1 LLSIFKNGATL
12 QKFPNAYVI
21 TGSIASG
28 KSTVVN
34 LLKERGFSVIDAD
47 LIAHEQLEICKGE
60 IIREFG
66 EQILDEAGKIDRKKL
81 GAIVFRE
88 PKKLKNL
95 EQILHPKIKA
105 EIFFKA
111 SQLESLGQ
119 VYFVDIPL
127 FFEKKERYAEFK
139 NVAVIYAPKELLL
152 SRLMS
157 RNGLNLEE
165 AKARVELQMD
175 IEQKREMANFLID
188 NSSDRENLELELEKF
203 LKQIG
208 ATAF

>member
-1 LLSIFKNGATL
+1 LLSIFKNGASL

-47 LIAHEQLEICKGE
+47 LIAHEQLEICKCE
-60 IIREFG
+60 IVKAFG
-66 EQILDEAGKIDRKKL
+66 EQILDEAGRIDRKKL

-105 EIFFKA
+105 EILSKA
-111 SQLESLGQ
+111 SQLERLGQ

-139 NVAVIYAPKELLL
+139 NVAVVYAPKELLL
-152 SRLMS
+152 SRLIS
-157 RNGLNLEE
+157 RNGLNLED
-165 AKARVELQMD
+165 AKARVGLQMD
-175 IEQKREMANFLID
+175 IEQKRKMAKFVID
-188 NSSDRENLELELEKF
+188 NSSDMENLQLELEKF
-203 LKQIG
+203 LGQIC
-208 ATAF
+208 AIS

>member
-1 LLSIFKNGATL
+1 M

-47 LIAHEQLEICKGE
+47 LIAHEQLEICKCE
-60 IIREFG
+60 IVKAFG
-66 EQILDEAGKIDRKKL
+66 EQILDETGRIDRKKL
-81 GAIVFRE
+81 GDTVFND

-105 EIFFKA
+105 EILSKA
-111 SQLESLGQ
+111 LQLERLGQ

-127 FFEKKERYAEFK
+127 CFEKRERYAEFK

-152 SRLMS
+152 SRLIS
-157 RNGLNLEE
+157 RNRLSLNE

-175 IEQKREMANFLID
+175 IEQKREMAKFVID
-188 NSSDRENLELELEKF
+188 NSNDRENLKLELEKF
-203 LKQIG
+203 LKQIC
-208 ATAF
+208 AIS

>member
-1 LLSIFKNGATL
+1 M

-47 LIAHEQLEICKGE
+47 LIAHEQLEICKRE
-60 IIREFG
+60 IVEVFG
-66 EQILDEAGKIDRKKL
+66 EQILDETGKIDRKKL

-105 EIFFKA
+105 EILSKA
-111 SQLESLGQ
+111 LQLERLGQ

-175 IEQKREMANFLID
+175 IEQKKKMAKFVID
-188 NSSDRENLELELEKF
+188 NSNDRENLQLELEKF

>member
-1 LLSIFKNGATL
+1 MQN
-12 QKFPNAYVI
+12 FPNAYVI

-34 LLKERGFSVIDAD
+34 LLKERCFSVIDAD
-47 LIAHEQLEICKGE
+47 LIAHEQLEICKRE
-60 IIREFG
+60 IVKAFG
-66 EQILDEAGKIDRKKL
+66 EQILDETGKIDRKKL
-81 GAIVFRE
+81 GDTVFNE

-111 SQLESLGQ
+111 SQLECLGQ

-152 SRLMS
+152 SRLMN
-157 RNGLNLEE
+157 RNALNLEA
-165 AKARVELQMD
+165 AKARVEFQMD
-175 IEQKREMANFLID
+175 IEQKKKMAKFIID
-188 NSSDRENLELELEKF
+188 NSSDMENLKLELEKF
-203 LKQIG
+203 LKQIC
-208 ATAF
+208 AIS

>member
-1 LLSIFKNGATL
+1 M

-60 IIREFG
+60 IVKVFG
-66 EQILDEAGKIDRKKL
+66 EQILGESSKIDRKKL
-81 GAIVFRE
+81 GAIVFNE

-111 SQLESLGQ
+111 SQFEGLGR

-157 RNGLNLEE
+157 RNALNLED
-165 AKARVELQMD
+165 AKARVELQIG
-175 IEQKREMANFLID
+175 IEEKRKMAKFVID
-188 NSSDRENLELELEKF
+188 NSGDRENLELELEKF
-203 LKQIG
+203 LRQIC
-208 ATAF
+208 AIS

>member
-1 LLSIFKNGATL
+1 M

-21 TGSIASG
+21 TVSIASG

-47 LIAHEQLEICKGE
+47 LIAHEQLEICKRE
-60 IIREFG
+60 IVEVFG
-66 EQILDEAGKIDRKKL
+66 EQILDEAGKIERKKL

-95 EQILHPKIKA
+95 EQILHPKIKD
-105 EIFFKA
+105 EILSQA
-111 SQLESLGQ
+111 SQLERLGQ

-157 RNGLNLEE
+157 RNALNLEA

-175 IEQKREMANFLID
+175 IEKKRKMAKFVID
-188 NSSDRENLELELEKF
+188 NSSDMENLKLELEKF
-203 LKQIG
+203 LGQIC
-208 ATAF
+208 AIS

>member
-1 LLSIFKNGATL
+1 M

-47 LIAHEQLEICKGE
+47 LIAHEQLEICKCE
-60 IIREFG
+60 IVKAFG
-66 EQILDEAGKIDRKKL
+66 EQILDETGKIDRKKL
-81 GAIVFRE
+81 GDTVFNE
-88 PKKLKNL
+88 QKKLKNL

-105 EIFFKA
+105 EILSQA
-111 SQLESLGQ
+111 LQLEGLGQ

-157 RNGLNLEE
+157 RNGLNLED

-175 IEQKREMANFLID
+175 IEQKRKMAKFVID
-188 NSSDRENLELELEKF
+188 NISDMEHLKLELEKF
-203 LKQIG
+203 LKQIC
-208 ATAF
+208 AIS

>member
-1 LLSIFKNGATL
+1 M

-60 IIREFG
+60 IVREFG
-66 EQILDEAGKIDRKKL
+66 EQILDEAGKIERKKL

-105 EIFFKA
+105 EIFFIA

-157 RNGLNLEE
+157 RNALNLED

-175 IEQKREMANFLID
+175 IEQKKKMAKFVID
-188 NSSDRENLELELEKF
+188 NSNDRENLKLELEKF
-203 LKQIG
+203 LKQIC
-208 ATAF
+208 AIS

>member
-1 LLSIFKNGATL
+1 M

-47 LIAHEQLEICKGE
+47 LIAHEQLEICKCE
-60 IIREFG
+60 IVKAFG

-95 EQILHPKIKA
+95 EQILHPKIKD

-157 RNGLNLEE
+157 RNGLNLED

-175 IEQKREMANFLID
+175 IEQKREMAKFVID
-188 NSSDRENLELELEKF
+188 NSSDMENLKLELEKF
-203 LKQIG
+203 LKQIC
-208 ATAF
+208 AIS

>member
-1 LLSIFKNGATL
+1 MQN
-12 QKFPNAYVI
+12 FPNAYVI

-47 LIAHEQLEICKGE
+47 LIAHEQLEICKCE
-60 IIREFG
+60 IIEAFG
-66 EQILDEAGKIDRKKL
+66 EQILDETGKIERKKL
-81 GAIVFRE
+81 GAIVFNE

-105 EIFFKA
+105 EILSNA
-111 SQLESLGQ
+111 LQLERLGQ

-127 FFEKKERYAEFK
+127 FFEKKQRYAEFK

-157 RNGLNLEE
+157 RNALSLED

-175 IEQKREMANFLID
+175 IEQKKKMAKFVID
-188 NSSDRENLELELEKF
+188 NSNDRENLELELEKF
-203 LKQIG
+203 LKQIC
-208 ATAF
+208 AIS

>member
-1 LLSIFKNGATL
+1 MQN
-12 QKFPNAYVI
+12 FPNAYVI

-47 LIAHEQLEICKGE
+47 LIAHEQLEICKRE
-60 IIREFG
+60 IVRVFG
-66 EQILDEAGKIDRKKL
+66 EQILDETGRIDRKKL

-105 EIFFKA
+105 EIFCKA
-111 SQLESLGQ
+111 SQLERLEQ

-157 RNGLNLEE
+157 RNGLSLNE
-165 AKARVELQMD
+165 AKARVELQVD
-175 IEQKREMANFLID
+175 IEQKRKMAKFVID
-188 NSSDRENLELELEKF
+188 NSSDMENLKLELEKF
-203 LKQIG
+203 LGQIC
-208 ATAF
+208 AIS

>member
-1 LLSIFKNGATL
+1 M

-60 IIREFG
+60 IVREFG

-111 SQLESLGQ
+111 SQLECLEQ
-119 VYFVDIPL
+119 IYFVDIPL

-157 RNGLNLEE
+157 RNALNLED
-165 AKARVELQMD
+165 AKARAELQMD
-175 IEQKREMANFLID
+175 IEQKKKMAKFVID
-188 NSSDRENLELELEKF
+188 NSGDRENLELELEKF
-203 LKQIG
+203 LKQIC
-208 ATAF
+208 ATF

>member
-1 LLSIFKNGATL
+1 M

-60 IIREFG
+60 IVREFG
-66 EQILDEAGKIDRKKL
+66 EQILDEVGKIDRKKL

-105 EIFFKA
+105 EILSKA
-111 SQLESLGQ
+111 SQLERLGQ

-139 NVAVIYAPKELLL
+139 NIAVIYAPKELLL

-157 RNGLNLEE
+157 RNVLNLEE

-175 IEQKREMANFLID
+175 IEQKREMAKFVID
-188 NSSDRENLELELEKF
+188 NSNDRENLKLELEKF

-208 ATAF
+208 AIS

>member
-1 LLSIFKNGATL
+1 M

-47 LIAHEQLEICKGE
+47 LIAHEQLEICKRE
-60 IIREFG
+60 IVKVFG
-66 EQILDEAGKIDRKKL
+66 EQILDEAGKIERKKL

-95 EQILHPKIKA
+95 EQILHPKIKD
-105 EIFFKA
+105 EILSQA
-111 SQLESLGQ
+111 SQLERLER

-127 FFEKKERYAEFK
+127 FFEKKERYSEFK
-139 NVAVIYAPKELLL
+139 NVVVIYAPKELLL

-157 RNGLNLEE
+157 RNALNLEA

-175 IEQKREMANFLID
+175 IEKKRKMAKFVID
-188 NSSDRENLELELEKF
+188 NSSDMENLKLELEKF
-203 LKQIG
+203 LGQIC
-208 ATAF
+208 AIS

>member
-1 LLSIFKNGATL
+1 MQN
-12 QKFPNAYVI
+12 FPNAYVI

-47 LIAHEQLEICKGE
+47 LIAHEQLEICKRE
-60 IIREFG
+60 IVEVFG

-81 GAIVFRE
+81 GVIVFNE

-111 SQLESLGQ
+111 SQFERLGEI
-119 VYFVDIPL
+119 YFVDIPL

-152 SRLMS
+152 SRLIS
-157 RNGLNLEE
+157 RNGLNLED
-165 AKARVELQMD
+165 AKARVGLQMD
-175 IEQKREMANFLID
+175 IEQKRKMAKFVID
-188 NSSDRENLELELEKF
+188 NSNDRENLKLELEKF
-203 LKQIG
+203 LKQIC
-208 ATAF
+208 AIS

>member
-1 LLSIFKNGATL
+1 MQN
-12 QKFPNAYVI
+12 FPNAYVI

>member
-1 LLSIFKNGATL
+1 MQN
-12 QKFPNAYVI
+12 FPNAYVI

-47 LIAHEQLEICKGE
+47 LIAHEQLEICKRE
-60 IIREFG
+60 IVCEFG
-66 EQILDEAGKIDRKKL
+66 EQILDEAGKIERKKL
-81 GAIVFRE
+81 GAIVFRK

-105 EIFFKA
+105 EILSQA
-111 SQLESLGQ
+111 SQLERLGQ

-157 RNGLNLEE
+157 RNGLNLED
-165 AKARVELQMD
+165 AKARAELQMD
-175 IEQKREMANFLID
+175 IEQKKKMAKFVID
-188 NSSDRENLELELEKF
+188 NSNDRENLKLELEKF
-203 LKQIG
+203 LKQIC
-208 ATAF
+208 AIS

>member
-1 LLSIFKNGATL
+1 M

-34 LLKERGFSVIDAD
+34 LLKERDFNVIDAD
-47 LIAHEQLEICKGE
+47 LIAHEQLEICKRE
-60 IIREFG
+60 IIKVFG
-66 EQILDEAGKIDRKKL
+66 EQILGEAGKIDRKKL

-88 PKKLKNL
+88 PKKLKIL

-105 EIFFKA
+105 EILSKA
-111 SQLESLGQ
+111 SQFERLGQ

-157 RNGLNLEE
+157 RNALNLEE
-165 AKARVELQMD
+165 AKARVELQMG
-175 IEQKREMANFLID
+175 IEQKREMAKFVID
-188 NSSDRENLELELEKF
+188 NSNDRENLKLELEKF

-208 ATAF
+208 AIS

>member
-1 LLSIFKNGATL
+1 M

-47 LIAHEQLEICKGE
+47 LIAHEQLEICKCE
-60 IIREFG
+60 IVKAFG
-66 EQILDEAGKIDRKKL
+66 EQILDETGKIDRKKL
-81 GAIVFRE
+81 GAIVFNE

-111 SQLESLGQ
+111 SQLECLGQ

-157 RNGLNLEE
+157 RNGLSLNE

-175 IEQKREMANFLID
+175 IEQKRKMAKFIID
-188 NSSDRENLELELEKF
+188 NSNDRENLKLELEKF
-203 LKQIG
+203 LKQIC
-208 ATAF
+208 AIS

>member
-1 LLSIFKNGATL
+1 M

-34 LLKERGFSVIDAD
+34 LLKERGLSVIDAD
-47 LIAHEQLEICKGE
+47 MIAHEQLEICKGE
-60 IIREFG
+60 IVREFG

-81 GAIVFRE
+81 GAIVFNE

-105 EIFFKA
+105 EILSRAAK
-111 SQLESLGQ
+111 LECLGQ

-157 RNGLNLEE
+157 RNALNLEE
-165 AKARVELQMD
+165 AKARVKLQMD
-175 IEQKREMANFLID
+175 IEQKREMAKFVID
-188 NSSDRENLELELEKF
+188 NSGNRENLELELEKF
-203 LKQIG
+203 LKQIC
-208 ATAF
+208 AIS

>member
-1 LLSIFKNGATL
+1 M

-60 IIREFG
+60 IVREFV
-66 EQILDEAGKIDRKKL
+66 EQSLDEAGKIDRKKL
-81 GAIVFRE
+81 VALFFRE

-111 SQLESLGQ
+111 SQLECLGQ
-119 VYFVDIPL
+119 IYFVDIPL

-157 RNGLNLEE
+157 RNALNLED
-165 AKARVELQMD
+165 AKARAELQMD
-175 IEQKREMANFLID
+175 IEQKKKMAKFVID
-188 NSSDRENLELELEKF
+188 NSGDRENLELELEKF
-203 LKQIG
+203 LKQIC
-208 ATAF
+208 ATF

>member
-1 LLSIFKNGATL
+1 M

-47 LIAHEQLEICKGE
+47 LIAHEQLEICKCE
-60 IIREFG
+60 IVREFG

-105 EIFFKA
+105 EILSQA
-111 SQLESLGQ
+111 SQLERLGQ

-157 RNGLNLEE
+157 RNALSLED
-165 AKARVELQMD
+165 AKARVELQMG
-175 IEQKREMANFLID
+175 IEQKRKMAKFVID
-188 NSSDRENLELELEKF
+188 NSNDRENLQLELEKF
-203 LKQIG
+203 LVQIC
-208 ATAF
+208 AIS

>member
-1 LLSIFKNGATL
+1 MQN
-12 QKFPNAYVI
+12 FPNAYVI

-47 LIAHEQLEICKGE
+47 LIAHEQLEICKQE
-60 IIREFG
+60 IIEAFG
-66 EQILDEAGKIDRKKL
+66 EQILDETGKIDRKKL
-81 GAIVFRE
+81 GDIVFNE

-105 EIFFKA
+105 EILSQA
-111 SQLESLGQ
+111 SQLERLGQ

-157 RNGLNLEE
+157 RNGLNLED
-165 AKARVELQMD
+165 AKARAELQMD
-175 IEQKREMANFLID
+175 IEQKKKMAKFVID
-188 NSSDRENLELELEKF
+188 NSNDRENLKLELEKF
-203 LKQIG
+203 LKQIC
-208 ATAF
+208 AIS

>member
-1 LLSIFKNGATL
+1 M

-47 LIAHEQLEICKGE
+47 LIAHEQLEICKCE
-60 IIREFG
+60 IIEVFG
-66 EQILDEAGKIDRKKL
+66 ERILDETGKIDRKKL
-81 GAIVFRE
+81 GAIVFNE

-105 EIFFKA
+105 EIFCKA
-111 SQLESLGQ
+111 SQFERLGQ

-157 RNGLNLEE
+157 RNGLNLED

-175 IEQKREMANFLID
+175 TEQKRKMAQFVID
-188 NSSDRENLELELEKF
+188 NSRDMEHLKLELEKF
-203 LKQIG
+203 LGQIC
-208 ATAF
+208 AIS

>member
-1 LLSIFKNGATL
+1 M

-60 IIREFG
+60 IVEVFD

-105 EIFFKA
+105 EIFFIA
-111 SQLESLGQ
+111 SQLERLGQ

-157 RNGLNLEE
+157 RNALNLED

-175 IEQKREMANFLID
+175 IEQKRKMAKFVID
-188 NSSDRENLELELEKF
+188 NSNDRENLQLELEKF

-208 ATAF
+208 AIY

>member
-1 LLSIFKNGATL
+1 M

-28 KSTVVN
+28 KSTVIN

-60 IIREFG
+60 IVREFG

-81 GAIVFRE
+81 GTIVFRE
-88 PKKLKNL
+88 PKKLKIL

-105 EIFFKA
+105 EILSKA
-111 SQLESLGQ
+111 SKLEALGRI
-119 VYFVDIPL
+119 YFVDIPL

-157 RNGLNLEE
+157 RNALNLEE
-165 AKARVELQMD
+165 AKARIELQMG
-175 IEQKREMANFLID
+175 IEQKREMAKFVID
-188 NSSDRENLELELEKF
+188 NSGNRENLELELEKF
-203 LKQIG
+203 LKQIC
-208 ATAF
+208 AIS

>member
-1 LLSIFKNGATL
+1 M

-47 LIAHEQLEICKGE
+47 VIAHEQLEICKRE
-60 IIREFG
+60 IVEVFG

-81 GAIVFRE
+81 GAIVFNE

-111 SQLESLGQ
+111 SQLERLGQ

-157 RNGLNLEE
+157 RNGLSLNE

-175 IEQKREMANFLID
+175 IEQKRKMAKFIID
-188 NSSDRENLELELEKF
+188 NSGDRENLKLELEKF
-203 LKQIG
+203 LKQIC
-208 ATAF
+208 AIS

>member
-1 LLSIFKNGATL
+1 M

>member
-1 LLSIFKNGATL
+1 M

-47 LIAHEQLEICKGE
+47 LITHEQLEICKGE
-60 IIREFG
+60 IVREIG
-66 EQILDEAGKIDRKKL
+66 EQILNETGKIDRKKL
-81 GAIVFRE
+81 GAIVFNE

-105 EIFFKA
+105 EILSKA
-111 SQLESLGQ
+111 SQFESLRQ

-157 RNGLNLEE
+157 RNALNLEE
-165 AKARVELQMD
+165 AKARVKLQMD
-175 IEQKREMANFLID
+175 IEQKREMAKFVID
-188 NSSDRENLELELEKF
+188 NSGDRQNLELELEKF
-203 LKQIG
+203 LRQIC
-208 ATAF
+208 AIS

>member
-1 LLSIFKNGATL
+1 MQN
-12 QKFPNAYVI
+12 FPNAYVI

-47 LIAHEQLEICKGE
+47 LIAHEQLEICKCE
-60 IIREFG
+60 IVEAFD
-66 EQILDEAGKIDRKKL
+66 EQILDETGKIDRKKL
-81 GAIVFRE
+81 GAIVFNE

-105 EIFFKA
+105 EILSKA
-111 SQLESLGQ
+111 SQLESLREI
-119 VYFVDIPL
+119 YFVDIPL
-127 FFEKKERYAEFK
+127 FFEKKERYSEFK

-157 RNGLNLEE
+157 RNALSLEE
-165 AKARVELQMD
+165 AKARVELQID
-175 IEQKREMANFLID
+175 IEQKKKMAKFIID
-188 NSSDRENLELELEKF
+188 NSGDRENLKLELEKF
-203 LKQIG
+203 LGQIC
-208 ATAF
+208 AIS